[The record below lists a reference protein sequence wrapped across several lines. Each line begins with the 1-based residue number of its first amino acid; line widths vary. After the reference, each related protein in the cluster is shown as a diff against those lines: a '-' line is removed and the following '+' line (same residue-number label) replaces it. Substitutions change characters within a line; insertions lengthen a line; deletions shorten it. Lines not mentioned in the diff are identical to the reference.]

1 MKSLR
6 RDSVRIGVL
15 WTGSVDF
22 AMKYW
27 PLLWSA
33 VWRRKTRTIFTM
45 MSIIVAFL
53 LFGMLETI
61 DYAFAHPD
69 SGASGADRLIT
80 TNKYSITLSLPFSDT
95 QQIRSLPGIKEV
107 TWLTWFGGYYQEA
120 KNFVFAMP
128 VDIESYIN
136 VHREEMR
143 LKPEE
148 LQTYR
153 QTRTGALVNTALM
166 KKYGWKVGDKLPLHS
181 TIWTRKD
188 DGTLNWVFDIVGT
201 FDSTDASQSTL
212 LLFHYEYFDG
222 GRSFGRGTVGW
233 FEESIAEPSK
243 AAVMS
248 ERVDALFANSSN
260 ETKTQPAKDF
270 LIAFIKQRGDI
281 GFVLRVILGA
291 VFFSLLLL
299 TANTLMQSMRE
310 RTAELAVL
318 KTLGFTDGQVFAL
331 LVGES
336 LLLFVTAALV
346 GLALSY
352 SLLPI
357 IKDALQ
363 GVDIS
368 GGMLIPGMAL
378 AAAIAVI
385 VGLPPALRA
394 KRLKIVDA
402 LAER

>member
-1 MKSLR
+1 
-6 RDSVRIGVL
+6 
-15 WTGSVDF
+15 
-22 AMKYW
+22 MKYW

-33 VWRRKTRTIFTM
+33 LWRRKTRTIFTM

-69 SGASGADRLIT
+69 TGAAGADRLIT
-80 TNKYSITLSLPFSDT
+80 TNKYSVVLSLPFSYK
-95 QQIRSLPGIKEV
+95 QQISSLPGIKEV
-107 TWLTWFGGYYQEA
+107 TWLTWFGGYYREA
-120 KNFVFAMP
+120 KNFIFAVP

-136 VHREEMR
+136 VHRDELT
-143 LKPEE
+143 LKNDE
-148 LQTYR
+148 LQKYR
-153 QTRTGALVNTALM
+153 QTRTGTLVNTALM

-188 DGTLNWVFDIVGT
+188 DGTLNWVFDIVGA

-212 LLFHYEYFDG
+212 LLFHYEYFDE

-233 FEESIAEPSK
+233 FEERIGEPSQ
-243 AAVMS
+243 AAAMA
-248 ERVDALFANSSN
+248 ERIDGLFANSSN

-281 GFVLRVILGA
+281 AFVLRVILGA

-318 KTLGFTDGQVFAL
+318 KTLGFTDVQVFAL

-336 LLLFVTAALV
+336 LFLFVTASVV

-352 SLLPI
+352 GLLPI
-357 IKDALQ
+357 IKDTLQ
-363 GVDIS
+363 GIDIS
-368 GGMLIPGMAL
+368 GGVLIPGVAL
-378 AAAIAVI
+378 AAAIALI

-402 LAER
+402 LADKR

>member
-1 MKSLR
+1 
-6 RDSVRIGVL
+6 
-15 WTGSVDF
+15 
-22 AMKYW
+22 
-27 PLLWSA
+27 
-33 VWRRKTRTIFTM
+33 

-69 SGASGADRLIT
+69 SGSTGADRLIT
-80 TNKYSITLSLPFSDT
+80 TNKTSITLALPFSDT

-107 TWLTWFGGYYQEA
+107 TWLTWFGGYYREA
-120 KNFVFAMP
+120 KNFIFAIP
-128 VDIESYIN
+128 VDIESYLS
-136 VHREEMR
+136 VHRGEMT
-143 LKPEE
+143 LKNDE
-148 LQTYR
+148 LQRYR
-153 QTRTGALVNTALM
+153 QTRTGALVNTELM

-181 TIWTRKD
+181 TIWTRRD
-188 DGTLNWVFDIVGT
+188 DGTLNWVFDIVGA
-201 FDSTDASQSTL
+201 FDSTDASQSSL
-212 LLFHYEYFDG
+212 VLFHYEYFDE
-222 GRSFGRGTVGW
+222 GRSFGRGNVGW
-233 FEESIAEPSK
+233 FEESIDEPSQ
-243 AAVMS
+243 AATMA
-248 ERVDALFANSSN
+248 ERIDALFANSSN

-281 GFVLRVILGA
+281 GFVLRAILGA

-336 LLLFVTAALV
+336 LLLFVTAAVIGLV
-346 GLALSY
+346 FSY
-352 SLLPI
+352 ALLPI
-357 IKDALQ
+357 MNDALQ
-363 GVDIS
+363 GVDLS
-368 GGMLIPGMAL
+368 GGMLIPGIAL
-378 AAAIAVI
+378 AVAIAVI

-402 LAER
+402 LADKR

>member
-1 MKSLR
+1 
-6 RDSVRIGVL
+6 
-15 WTGSVDF
+15 
-22 AMKYW
+22 MKYW

-33 VWRRKTRTIFTM
+33 LWRRKTRTIFTM
-45 MSIIVAFL
+45 LSITVAFL
-53 LFGMLETI
+53 LFGMLETV

-69 SGASGADRLIT
+69 SGASGADLLIT
-80 TNKYSITLSLPFSDT
+80 TNKYSITLSLPFSYT
-95 QQIRSLPGIKEV
+95 QQIRSLPGIKEA

-120 KNFVFAMP
+120 KNFIFAVP
-128 VDIESYIN
+128 VDIDSYIN
-136 VHREEMR
+136 VHREMT

-148 LQTYR
+148 LQTFR
-153 QTRTGALVNTALM
+153 QTRTGALANTALM

-181 TIWTRKD
+181 TIWERKD

-201 FDSTDASQSTL
+201 FDSTDASASTL
-212 LLFHYEYFDG
+212 LLFHYEYFDE

-233 FEESIAEPSK
+233 FEERIDEPSQ
-243 AAVMS
+243 AAAMA
-248 ERVDALFANSSN
+248 ERIDAVFANSSN

-336 LLLFVTAALV
+336 LFLFVTAALI

-352 SLLPI
+352 GLLPI

-368 GGMLIPGMAL
+368 GGMLVPGLAL

-394 KRLKIVDA
+394 QRLKIVDA
-402 LAER
+402 LADKR

>member
-1 MKSLR
+1 
-6 RDSVRIGVL
+6 
-15 WTGSVDF
+15 
-22 AMKYW
+22 MKYL

-33 VWRRKTRTIFTM
+33 LWRRKARTIFTM
-45 MSIIVAFL
+45 LSIVVAFL
-53 LFGMLETI
+53 LFGMLETV
-61 DYAFAHPD
+61 DYAFANPD
-69 SGASGADRLIT
+69 SGAVGADRLIT
-80 TNKYSITLSLPFSDT
+80 TNRTSITLSLPFSDT
-95 QQIRSLPGIKEV
+95 RQIRSLPGVKEV

-120 KNFVFAMP
+120 KNFIFAIP

-136 VHREEMR
+136 VHSDE
-143 LKPEE
+143 LSIKKEE
-148 LQTYR
+148 LETFR
-153 QTRTGALVNTALM
+153 KMRTAALVNADLM
-166 KKYGWKVGDKLPLHS
+166 KKYGWKIGDKLPLHS

-188 DGTLNWVFDIVGT
+188 DGSLNWVFDIVGT
-201 FDSTDASQSTL
+201 FDSTDKSQLQTV
-212 LLFHYEYFDG
+212 LFHYEYFDE
-222 GRSFGRGTVGW
+222 GRSFGRGNVGW
-233 FEESIAEPSK
+233 FEERIDQPSQ
-243 AAVMS
+243 AAVMA
-248 ERVDALFANSSN
+248 ERIDALFANSSN

-281 GFVLRVILGA
+281 GFVLRAILGA

-318 KTLGFTDGQVFAL
+318 KTLGFKDAQVFAL

-336 LLLFVTAALV
+336 LFLFVSAAVV

-352 SLLPI
+352 GLLPV

-363 GVDIS
+363 GIDLS
-368 GGMLIPGMAL
+368 GGMFIPGIVLAVAL
-378 AAAIAVI
+378 AII

-402 LAER
+402 LADKR

>member
-1 MKSLR
+1 
-6 RDSVRIGVL
+6 
-15 WTGSVDF
+15 
-22 AMKYW
+22 MKYW

-33 VWRRKTRTIFTM
+33 LWRRKTRTIFTM

-53 LFGMLETI
+53 LFGMLETV
-61 DYAFAHPD
+61 DYAFANPD
-69 SGASGADRLIT
+69 SGATGADRLIT
-80 TNKYSITLSLPFSDT
+80 TNKTSITFPLPFSDT

-107 TWLTWFGGYYQEA
+107 TWLTWFGGYYQET
-120 KNFVFAMP
+120 KNFIFALP
-128 VDIESYIN
+128 VDIESYLS
-136 VHREEMR
+136 VHRSEIA
-143 LKPEE
+143 LKNDE
-148 LQTYR
+148 LQRYR
-153 QTRTGALVNTALM
+153 QMRTGALVSSALM

-212 LLFHYEYFDG
+212 VLFHYEYFDE
-222 GRSFGRGTVGW
+222 GRSFGRGSVGW
-233 FEESIAEPSK
+233 FEESIDQPSRAAAMAE
-243 AAVMS
+243 
-248 ERVDALFANSSN
+248 RIDALFANSSN

-270 LIAFIKQRGDI
+270 LISFIKQRGDI

-318 KTLGFTDGQVFAL
+318 KTLGFTDGQLFAL

-336 LLLFVTAALV
+336 LLLFVTAAV
-346 GLALSY
+346 IGLALSY
-352 SLLPI
+352 GLLPFI
-357 IKDALQ
+357 EDALQ
-363 GVDIS
+363 GVDLS
-368 GGMLIPGMAL
+368 GGMLIPGTAL
-378 AAAIAVI
+378 AVAIAII

-402 LAER
+402 LADKR